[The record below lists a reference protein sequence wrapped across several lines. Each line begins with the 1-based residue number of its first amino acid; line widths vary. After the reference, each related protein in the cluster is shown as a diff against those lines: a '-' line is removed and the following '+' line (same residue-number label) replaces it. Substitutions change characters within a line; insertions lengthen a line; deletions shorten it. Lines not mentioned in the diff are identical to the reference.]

1 MKIWTSGGAIVG
13 LGLAVGFSLIL
24 GWSSAMGQELPER
37 ARAMDTNGNG
47 VIDRDEARGPLASN
61 FAVIDSDKSGGID
74 GTELAAF
81 FGGGGNGAAVVV
93 DAVIEED
100 LSQTTSVIGA
110 LVAQQAGPVAARV
123 SGPIDTIRVQVGD
136 RVKRGDVLVEVSTAR
151 LQSETDRNLAMV
163 DQKQAM
169 VVIAEAELEK
179 SRQERARI
187 ENLEGSS
194 AVSQKRRDDV
204 IQDVVIRDGN
214 LNNRKAELAQAVEQ
228 LNRANIDLRD
238 AVVRA
243 PYDGIVTEKSTEVGS
258 FVSVGAPVVRLVNQ
272 AALEIEVQ
280 VPTNRLGGVK
290 PGAEFRIALD
300 DGSQHTAVVRA
311 VVPVENPLTRTRT
324 VRLTPAFKDLLKQPA
339 LNQSVTVE
347 VPIGGQASV
356 TTVHKDAVT
365 RDEGRPLVFVVSNG
379 RVERRDVTLGEAVG
393 QRFTVIRGLRPGER
407 VVVRGNE
414 QLSSGA
420 AVRVVSE
427 TGGWETSGGLSGS
440 RTN

>member
-1 MKIWTSGGAIVG
+1 MKIRTSGGAIGG
-13 LGLAVGFSLIL
+13 LGLALGFSLIL
-24 GWSSAMGQELPER
+24 GWSPAMGQELPER

-179 SRQERARI
+179 ARQERARI
-187 ENLEGSS
+187 ESLEGSS

-204 IQDVVIRDGN
+204 VQDVVIRDGN
-214 LNNRKAELAQAVEQ
+214 LSNRKAELAQAVEQ

-238 AVVRA
+238 AAVRA
-243 PYDGIVTEKSTEVGS
+243 PYDGTVTEKSTEVG
-258 FVSVGAPVVRLVNQ
+258 
-272 AALEIEVQ
+272 
-280 VPTNRLGGVK
+280 
-290 PGAEFRIALD
+290 
-300 DGSQHTAVVRA
+300 
-311 VVPVENPLTRTRT
+311 
-324 VRLTPAFKDLLKQPA
+324 
-339 LNQSVTVE
+339 
-347 VPIGGQASV
+347 
-356 TTVHKDAVT
+356 
-365 RDEGRPLVFVVSNG
+365 
-379 RVERRDVTLGEAVG
+379 
-393 QRFTVIRGLRPGER
+393 
-407 VVVRGNE
+407 
-414 QLSSGA
+414 
-420 AVRVVSE
+420 
-427 TGGWETSGGLSGS
+427 
-440 RTN
+440 